1 MLVFNNSI
9 TLTFS
14 ALPRTFKGEAIPL
27 QSNMLSRKFFQ
38 GVAREK
44 SLYWNLSQFVNFL
57 SQKHG
62 NLKNSFHFKSA
73 LNSCISDLQKGDN
86 DTLPPFT

>member
-1 MLVFNNSI
+1 MLVFNDSI

-14 ALPRTFKGEAIPL
+14 ALPRIFKGEAIPL

-44 SLYWNLSQFVNFL
+44 SLHFESAPICQFFVP
-57 SQKHG
+57 KTWY
-62 NLKNSFHFKSA
+62 A
-73 LNSCISDLQKGDN
+73 
-86 DTLPPFT
+86 